1 MLAPPP
7 SQTSA
12 LFLQQDAA
20 ASAVSKKR
28 RRSIE
33 PVDDAK
39 VLSLPLVMSPRVVRA
54 PAVNADEEDET
65 DDRASLHLRASFCT
79 KYEACSPTSPAAA
92 LSTEDGGGVEATIDE
107 ASEIL
112 GRSLMGLSL
121 QLKLKMILM
130 EAWASDMNN
139 VVMERSLFG
148 IAKELAILNE
158 MGVYEQDT
166 CVRFLQ
172 LARNRM
178 VQLLSQSERRE
189 TMQME
194 AMQMWTMAQIQAQE
208 NMYAR
213 PSDPTETE
221 FPLLTGYD
229 SSSRDIAVL
238 WKAMM
243 ISKERGAQL
252 WHENKPEEA
261 LPFLVAADSYMKRF
275 TLKYQRLKID
285 HAMLDTFQTFSS
297 APTSPKRKTHRVSF
311 VEEPEVLG
319 VADSNVD
326 RSPIN
331 PTKPSKLESLLL
343 RTSREFPTP
352 RF

>member
-1 MLAPPP
+1 MTSMLAPP
-7 SQTSA
+7 STA
-12 LFLQQDAA
+12 FLDASA
-20 ASAVSKKR
+20 ASASKKR

-33 PVDDAK
+33 PADSDAK
-39 VLSLPLVMSPRVVRA
+39 ILALAPLVGV
-54 PAVNADEEDET
+54 
-65 DDRASLHLRASFCT
+65 
-79 KYEACSPTSPAAA
+79 AAA
-92 LSTEDGGGVEATIDE
+92 AVATTTVEQDAFAAAVAEHADAADAAGAE

-121 QLKLKMILM
+121 QLKLKMILV
-130 EAWASDMNN
+130 EAWASDMNS
-139 VVMERSLFG
+139 VVMERCLFG
-148 IAKELAILNE
+148 TAKELAILSE

-172 LARNRM
+172 LARGRM
-178 VQLLSQSERRE
+178 VQLLAQAERRE

-194 AMQMWTMAQIQAQE
+194 AAAMWTMAQMQAQE
-208 NMYAR
+208 NMRA
-213 PSDPTETE
+213 SDPTDTSE
-221 FPLLTGYD
+221 FPLLSGYD
-229 SSSRDIAVL
+229 ASSRDIAVL
-238 WKAMM
+238 WKAMLLA
-243 ISKERGAQL
+243 KERGAQL

-285 HAMLDTFQTFSS
+285 HAMLDTFQTFSAAALAS
-297 APTSPKRKTHRVSF
+297 PSPTSPKRKAHRVSF
-311 VEEPEVLG
+311 VDEPEVLG
-319 VADSNVD
+319 VADANVD

-331 PTKPSKLESLLL
+331 PSKPSKLESLLL

>member
-12 LFLQQDAA
+12 LFLQDAA

-39 VLSLPLVMSPRVVRA
+39 VLSMPLVMSPRVVRA
-54 PAVNADEEDET
+54 PAVGADE
-65 DDRASLHLRASFCT
+65 DDDNNNESSSRDSFCS
-79 KYEACSPTSPAAA
+79 KYEAGSPTSPAA
-92 LSTEDGGGVEATIDE
+92 LSNEDGGVEATSDE

-213 PSDPTETE
+213 PSGPTETE

-285 HAMLDTFQTFSS
+285 HAMLDTFQTFP
-297 APTSPKRKTHRVSF
+297 APASPKRKTHRVSF
-311 VEEPEVLG
+311 VDEPQVLG
-319 VADSNVD
+319 VADANVD

>member
-1 MLAPPP
+1 MTSMLAPK
-7 SQTSA
+7 TSA
-12 LFLQQDAA
+12 LFFQDAA
-20 ASAVSKKR
+20 AVSKKR

-39 VLSLPLVMSPRVVRA
+39 VLSLPLVMSPRVVHT
-54 PAVNADEEDET
+54 PAVDAED
-65 DDRASLHLRASFCT
+65 DAFSS
-79 KYEACSPTSPAAA
+79 KYEAGSPTSPAAA
-92 LSTEDGGGVEATIDE
+92 ALSNEDGGAEATGDE

-148 IAKELAILNE
+148 IAKELAVLNE

-178 VQLLSQSERRE
+178 VTLLSQSERRE

-208 NMYAR
+208 SMYSR
-213 PSDPTETE
+213 SSDPTETE

-229 SSSRDIAVL
+229 SSSRDISVL
-238 WKAMM
+238 WKAML
-243 ISKERGAQL
+243 IAKERGAQL

-285 HAMLDTFQTFSS
+285 HAMLDTFQSF
-297 APTSPKRKTHRVSF
+297 PVNKPVSPKRKMNRVSF
-311 VEEPEVLG
+311 VDEPQVLG

-331 PTKPSKLESLLL
+331 PSKPSKLESLLL

>member
-1 MLAPPP
+1 MLAPA
-7 SQTSA
+7 TTTA
-12 LFLQQDAA
+12 AFLDAA
-20 ASAVSKKR
+20 AGSKKR

-33 PVDDAK
+33 PAADDAK
-39 VLSLPLVMSPRVVRA
+39 ILALPALVGVVA
-54 PAVNADEEDET
+54 A
-65 DDRASLHLRASFCT
+65 
-79 KYEACSPTSPAAA
+79 EAAGSPTSPHTAAA
-92 LSTEDGGGVEATIDE
+92 MASDAEDAAGVE

-130 EAWASDMNN
+130 EAWASDMNS
-139 VVMERSLFG
+139 VVMERCLFG

-178 VQLLSQSERRE
+178 VQLLAQSERRE

-194 AMQMWTMAQIQAQE
+194 AAQMWTMAQMQAQE
-208 NMYAR
+208 SMR
-213 PSDPTETE
+213 SSDPTDTSE
-221 FPLLTGYD
+221 FPLLSGYD
-229 SSSRDIAVL
+229 ASSRDIAVL
-238 WKAMM
+238 WKAML
-243 ISKERGAQL
+243 IAKERGAQL

-285 HAMLDTFQTFSS
+285 HAMLDTFQSFSTVS
-297 APTSPKRKTHRVSF
+297 SPTPASPKRKAHRVSF
-311 VEEPEVLG
+311 VDEPEVLG

-331 PTKPSKLESLLL
+331 PSKPSKLESLLL

>member
-1 MLAPPP
+1 MTSMLAPPP
-7 SQTSA
+7 SPSPT
-12 LFLQQDAA
+12 AA
-20 ASAVSKKR
+20 APTAGFYLDAMTTTDATTASASKKR

-33 PVDDAK
+33 PVDDVK
-39 VLSLPLVMSPRVVRA
+39 ILTLPLALSVVA
-54 PAVNADEEDET
+54 AAVT
-65 DDRASLHLRASFCT
+65 DTDAAESA
-79 KYEACSPTSPAAA
+79 YEAGSPTSPAA
-92 LSTEDGGGVEATIDE
+92 LSNEDSSSAE

-130 EAWASDMNN
+130 EAWASDMNS
-139 VVMERSLFG
+139 VVMERSLFN
-148 IAKELAILNE
+148 IAKELAILHE

-178 VQLLSQSERRE
+178 VQLLAQSERRE

-194 AMQMWTMAQIQAQE
+194 ATQMWTMAQIQAQE
-208 NMYAR
+208 TMYAR
-213 PSDPTETE
+213 TSDTSESE

-229 SSSRDIAVL
+229 ASSRDIAVL
-238 WKAMM
+238 WKAMV
-243 ISKERGAQL
+243 IAKDRGAQL

-285 HAMLDTFQTFSS
+285 HAMLDTFQPFTTA
-297 APTSPKRKTHRVSF
+297 APVASPRKRKTMHRVSF
-311 VEEPEVLG
+311 VDEPEVLG

-352 RF
+352 PF

>member
-1 MLAPPP
+1 MTSMLAPPP

-12 LFLQQDAA
+12 LFLQDAA

-39 VLSLPLVMSPRVVRA
+39 VLNMPLVMSPRVVRA
-54 PAVNADEEDET
+54 PVVDAEDDENDSET
-65 DDRASLHLRASFCT
+65 SSPLCDSFCS
-79 KYEACSPTSPAAA
+79 KYEAGSPTSPAT
-92 LSTEDGGGVEATIDE
+92 LSNEDSGVEATSDE

-208 NMYAR
+208 NMYTR

-285 HAMLDTFQTFSS
+285 HAMLDTFQTFPVP
-297 APTSPKRKTHRVSF
+297 ASPKRKTHRVSF
-311 VEEPEVLG
+311 VDEPQVLG
-319 VADSNVD
+319 VADANVD

>member
-1 MLAPPP
+1 MTSVEMVPK
-7 SQTSA
+7 TSA
-12 LFLQQDAA
+12 LFFQDAETTTT
-20 ASAVSKKR
+20 SKKR

-33 PVDDAK
+33 PSVDASK
-39 VLSLPLVMSPRVVRA
+39 ILSMPPLVMSPPRMVA
-54 PAVNADEEDET
+54 NPAIET
-65 DDRASLHLRASFCT
+65 IEYTSS
-79 KYEACSPTSPAAA
+79 KYEAGSPTSTAT
-92 LSTEDGGGVEATIDE
+92 LSNEDGGADENLILSTCDE

-139 VVMERSLFG
+139 VVMERSLFS

-178 VQLLSQSERRE
+178 VNLLSQSERRE

-194 AMQMWTMAQIQAQE
+194 ATQMWTMAQMQAQE
-208 NMYAR
+208 NMCSR
-213 PSDPTETE
+213 SSDPSESE

-229 SSSRDIAVL
+229 ASSRDIAVL
-238 WKAMM
+238 WKAML
-243 ISKERGAQL
+243 IAKDRGAQL

-285 HAMLDTFQTFSS
+285 HAMLDTFQSFSNPAS
-297 APTSPKRKTHRVSF
+297 PKSPKRKTNRVSF
-311 VEEPEVLG
+311 VDEPQVLG

>member
-1 MLAPPP
+1 MLP
-7 SQTSA
+7 TTNSA
-12 LFLQQDAA
+12 LFFQDAETTTA
-20 ASAVSKKR
+20 SKKR

-33 PVDDAK
+33 PSLDASK
-39 VLSLPLVMSPRVVRA
+39 ILSMPPLAMAVETAVASPAYV
-54 PAVNADEEDET
+54 E
-65 DDRASLHLRASFCT
+65 
-79 KYEACSPTSPAAA
+79 KYEASSPTSPATLSNEDAGA
-92 LSTEDGGGVEATIDE
+92 DGNLILSTCDE

-139 VVMERSLFG
+139 VVMERSLFS

-178 VQLLSQSERRE
+178 VNLLAQSERRE

-194 AMQMWTMAQIQAQE
+194 AMQMWTMAQMQAQE
-208 NMYAR
+208 NMYSR

-229 SSSRDIAVL
+229 ASSRDIAVL

-243 ISKERGAQL
+243 IAKERGAQL

-285 HAMLDTFQTFSS
+285 HAMLDTFQSFSNPVS
-297 APTSPKRKTHRVSF
+297 VKSPKRKTNRVSF
-311 VEEPEVLG
+311 VDEPEVLG
-319 VADSNVD
+319 IADSNVD

>member
-1 MLAPPP
+1 MTSMLVSPP
-7 SQTSA
+7 TA
-12 LFLQQDAA
+12 FLDAA
-20 ASAVSKKR
+20 TTSPSKKR

-33 PVDDAK
+33 PADSDAK
-39 VLSLPLVMSPRVVRA
+39 ILTLAPLVSVSV
-54 PAVNADEEDET
+54 AVAGT
-65 DDRASLHLRASFCT
+65 ATAT
-79 KYEACSPTSPAAA
+79 PTVAEQDAFAAA
-92 LSTEDGGGVEATIDE
+92 DAADAAGAE

-130 EAWASDMNN
+130 EAWASDMNS
-139 VVMERSLFG
+139 VVMERCLFN

-158 MGVYEQDT
+158 MGVYEPDT

-172 LARNRM
+172 LARSRM
-178 VQLLSQSERRE
+178 VQLLAQSERRE

-194 AMQMWTMAQIQAQE
+194 AAAMWTMAQMQAQE
-208 NMYAR
+208 TMRA
-213 PSDPTETE
+213 SDPTDTSE
-221 FPLLTGYD
+221 FPLLSGYD
-229 SSSRDIAVL
+229 AASRDLAVL
-238 WKAMM
+238 WKAMLLA
-243 ISKERGAQL
+243 KERGAQL

-285 HAMLDTFQTFSS
+285 HAMLDTFQSFTTASS
-297 APTSPKRKTHRVSF
+297 PTASSPKRKTAHRVSF
-311 VEEPEVLG
+311 VDEPEVLG

-331 PTKPSKLESLLL
+331 PSKPSKLESLLL